1 MKKLMLGILVVI
13 PIVVLVVVGLVT
25 TFISVTAVISVESVS
40 LNKSS
45 LTIELNEVYKLDGE
59 GGLFEVKILPEAAS
73 DKNYSWVVKDVRSRD
88 ANYPDEENGKNG
100 FYYVELLDASG
111 NHADSVSAGGSIRA
125 NVHCNF
131 VLEVQAADAQTAS
144 CSVVVGGD
152 VTAIRIEGKQT
163 FTVGESSVMTPVY
176 TPLDGAVYDAEWH
189 SANPAV
195 ASVDANGIVTAV
207 AQGSTDV
214 WLTAR
219 DSRGNEIVGEAL
231 RITVRAG
238 YTVYGNYLTTHL
250 PSFPLSDIGVD
261 AADVVSVTGGSVS
274 GDGVFSFDVNPLAT
288 TDSQLAN
295 TAVIVLDGG
304 GEIGLRLCGEDAI
317 EISES
322 SALGENF
329 VLEVNGSPLYLTA
342 RYASVLRRG
351 EPPSVRWISS
361 NPDIVSVASDG
372 TVRGLA
378 SGTATLTAEST
389 DGGESASMTLV
400 VQRKVAVLVT
410 ETTQSSLEVGLARE
424 TVFASQKYQGE
435 EIVANTFAVNVL
447 YPTLFEGEDATSF
460 YEAFEFT
467 TSDPSVAYFGDGTE
481 FGHNILIFDPAGVAE
496 AAAETTDGKVGVT
509 VTVKAKYPR
518 YPGMDSYTTAS
529 FVVTVIDGIAV
540 TDYSQLKDA
549 LQTRRSSVALEN
561 DISVENLEGK
571 DYAMD
576 IDTFDDVYG
585 NGHTVSA
592 AHDQMG
598 TESNNVIPIFMVCA
612 HDVTFSNLTIRPN
625 TVSQE
630 SGSLDMA
637 DTQQFEQGYAIWFN
651 REEME
656 KVIGDH
662 TNDTVR
668 NGRVEYCLLENARS
682 LIQLRGAQVTVE
694 GSVIRNTRG
703 CGIHIS
709 TYTGTS
715 KNKKT
720 RYNDFTIINCVMSN
734 MAGLGFSIEYGS
746 ANYTESA
753 DARTT
758 FTQKGFLDIYNWQ
771 PLDNINLIPRDV
783 LEQQNIPESLIEML
797 VGMLGNILASEPTLE
812 SFRRDSDGY
821 THMHLGMLSLGFS
834 KRSFIEYGYTEDGE
848 LVDAAGNVYE
858 FDGNE
863 IKDTGKDVST
873 DDINWNMTFEDK
885 RFKYFSSHTITNLG
899 DVILSLLKYPVGF
912 WGYDDDTTDLIPGST
927 YTINSRLIARL
938 HGEQI

>member
-88 ANYPDEENGKNG
+88 ANYPDDENGKNG

-163 FTVGESSVMTPVY
+163 ITVGESSVMTPVY

-304 GEIGLRLCGEDAI
+304 GEID
-317 EISES
+317 
-322 SALGENF
+322 
-329 VLEVNGSPLYLTA
+329 LTV

-435 EIVANTFAVNVL
+435 ETVANTFAVNVL

-460 YEAFEFT
+460 YDSSSTPREWRKPPRRPPT
-467 TSDPSVAYFGDGTE
+467 
-481 FGHNILIFDPAGVAE
+481 
-496 AAAETTDGKVGVT
+496 
-509 VTVKAKYPR
+509 AK
-518 YPGMDSYTTAS
+518 SAS
-529 FVVTVIDGIAV
+529 
-540 TDYSQLKDA
+540 
-549 LQTRRSSVALEN
+549 RS
-561 DISVENLEGK
+561 
-571 DYAMD
+571 
-576 IDTFDDVYG
+576 
-585 NGHTVSA
+585 
-592 AHDQMG
+592 
-598 TESNNVIPIFMVCA
+598 
-612 HDVTFSNLTIRPN
+612 R
-625 TVSQE
+625 
-630 SGSLDMA
+630 
-637 DTQQFEQGYAIWFN
+637 
-651 REEME
+651 
-656 KVIGDH
+656 
-662 TNDTVR
+662 
-668 NGRVEYCLLENARS
+668 
-682 LIQLRGAQVTVE
+682 
-694 GSVIRNTRG
+694 
-703 CGIHIS
+703 
-709 TYTGTS
+709 
-715 KNKKT
+715 
-720 RYNDFTIINCVMSN
+720 
-734 MAGLGFSIEYGS
+734 
-746 ANYTESA
+746 
-753 DARTT
+753 
-758 FTQKGFLDIYNWQ
+758 
-771 PLDNINLIPRDV
+771 
-783 LEQQNIPESLIEML
+783 
-797 VGMLGNILASEPTLE
+797 
-812 SFRRDSDGY
+812 
-821 THMHLGMLSLGFS
+821 
-834 KRSFIEYGYTEDGE
+834 
-848 LVDAAGNVYE
+848 
-858 FDGNE
+858 
-863 IKDTGKDVST
+863 
-873 DDINWNMTFEDK
+873 
-885 RFKYFSSHTITNLG
+885 
-899 DVILSLLKYPVGF
+899 
-912 WGYDDDTTDLIPGST
+912 
-927 YTINSRLIARL
+927 
-938 HGEQI
+938 